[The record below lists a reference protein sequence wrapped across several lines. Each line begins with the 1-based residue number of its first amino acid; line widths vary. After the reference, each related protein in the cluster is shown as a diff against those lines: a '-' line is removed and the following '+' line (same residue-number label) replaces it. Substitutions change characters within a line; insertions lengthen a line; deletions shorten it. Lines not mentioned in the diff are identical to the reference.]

1 MGQSSNTYPNQSPY
15 FAGLQEMLAKSAFPG
30 GGGAGIRTP
39 STQPTYNSNL
49 NFGGVHAGAPAG
61 PVGTSPSTMG
71 TGTTGT
77 PGAGGQD
84 PVSILMQMLSG
95 GAQSSPGGV
104 NTGTNI
110 GSGVGGPSI
119 GPVAS
124 GGVTP
129 VSAPRTAVA
138 SGPASGNDMSNWM
151 NQMFTSGNQLPAA
164 PTTQSLDQI
173 LQGVT
178 GDNSAFT
185 KQILP
190 ALNAQFQQADAL
202 TAASAKEGAGTLTGS
217 GFANTLG
224 TALNRNTASEQG
236 ILSNTLMGLAGQES
250 TRQQAG
256 ATMQNTDWLSQF
268 NAANQQSSQ
277 NASQFAQLLQM
288 LFGGGQSSTTT
299 SAGGSAAIPGLMA
312 LIAKYLP
319 AALGTAAAVA

>member
-15 FAGLQEMLAKSAFPG
+15 FAGLQKMLSEAALPG
-30 GGGAGIRTP
+30 LISGRAGIRTP

-61 PVGTSPSTMG
+61 PVGSSPSSMG

-110 GSGVGGPSI
+110 GSGVGG
-119 GPVAS
+119 G
-124 GGVTP
+124 
-129 VSAPRTAVA
+129 SAIPRTAVPSTGA
-138 SGPASGNDMSNWM
+138 AGTTLQTSPGNPTTAGWNDMSNWM

-178 GDNSAFT
+178 GENSAFT

-288 LFGGGQSSTTT
+288 LFSGGQSSTTT

-312 LIAKYLP
+312 LIAKFLP
-319 AALGTAAAVA
+319 AALG